1 MPVVFSPGEAE
12 TRPLNPEEIVYTTAQ
27 KVADLLGIGPQEAVL
42 MSASAE
48 ANAVFVTGAD
58 FRNIGFSV
66 SDILLIY
73 SDADPMGQEVTVTAI
88 TSTTSGVK
96 LTFTVNEDGVSSIN
110 PGLYETTDNGFVQNT
125 ASFTNGKTRGVK
137 KSHVEQRIKEIQDR
151 IDNITHNAWRPTLVS
166 AEYINFDTYKP
177 YRRRYYVDY
186 VVSTPLL
193 YRNVQQMLRIE
204 LWQGD
209 DYREI
214 CSAEARLEIVDEE
227 GLSGDSVY
235 IGMTNGSVATLSVG
249 TGSTNWRADFDKV
262 STAQN
267 LADLINKEDRVSK
280 ATVEFS
286 PTFTL
291 EGSSSNIGVHNE
303 ILATA
308 NSDYGNGKL
317 KITSLRQAKG
327 GENVM
332 IASTDLTNLTI
343 SQNGS
348 RSTKTAN
355 GYFSTALT
363 GVNNYVEVASYPP
376 ADTQMIVQGFLS
388 SSTIIVLKS
397 TAPDP
402 STIFTTGQVVYNE
415 NRQEVGTISSVGGGA
430 GAYQI
435 VFTAAV
441 TNISTTEQLYDFKK
455 VNTVNTDVSNFSP
468 VSNLGYLASDSSPIY
483 LADGTIYGTVVAAA
497 DTGSATIT
505 FSSPVTKLATN
516 TKLYNRKVI
525 KVTGSASHTFTA
537 GETIHQS
544 DGTLLG
550 TFASTETT
558 AHATLFRLSDTS
570 TVVPVYTDLLYH
582 EAVRDDTSSTT
593 ITVSET
599 SNFPSKGILMIVN
612 GASTR
617 VFTYTGKTA
626 TTFTGVAVLG
636 GGAALTQFDTV
647 GTDVTQYH
655 LKSDIG
661 AFSDAG
667 GDQARLKDW
676 WIDYEIGMIYFNN
689 SYPFFEHNAVKVS
702 YIYGERYLEKAIEEA
717 ATKMVAVDLLMAD
730 DRSVL
735 IPEGSQ
741 NVPLAQKIQ
750 MFKEEANSLLN
761 RYKEMVLFE

>member
-58 FRNIGFSV
+58 FRSIGFSV
-66 SDILLIY
+66 GDVILIY
-73 SDADPMGQEVTVTAI
+73 SDADPMGVEQTITAI
-88 TSTTSGVK
+88 TSTASGVK
-96 LTFTVNEDGVSSIN
+96 LAFSSAIN

-186 VVSTPLL
+186 VGSTPLL

-204 LWQGD
+204 LWQGE

-214 CSAEARLEIVDEE
+214 CSAEARVEIADYTE
-227 GLSGDSVY
+227 LSGKRIAVSPGGGGFGQLV
-235 IGMTNGSVATLSVG
+235 VG
-249 TGSTNWRADFDKV
+249 TGTTNWDDRFDKV
-262 STAQN
+262 STAQS
-267 LADLINKEDRVSK
+267 LADLINKEDRTNRSAIPLTETQVGVTK
-280 ATVEFS
+280 EHDIDGTA
-286 PTFTL
+286 FTL
-291 EGSSSNIGVHNE
+291 HVANGTQSVNVNNE
-303 ILATA
+303 FLATA

-317 KITSLRQAKG
+317 KITSMRQTKG
-327 GENVM
+327 GE
-332 IASTDLTNLTI
+332 
-343 SQNGS
+343 
-348 RSTKTAN
+348 
-355 GYFSTALT
+355 
-363 GVNNYVEVASYPP
+363 
-376 ADTQMIVQGFLS
+376 
-388 SSTIIVLKS
+388 
-397 TAPDP
+397 
-402 STIFTTGQVVYNE
+402 
-415 NRQEVGTISSVGGGA
+415 
-430 GAYQI
+430 
-435 VFTAAV
+435 
-441 TNISTTEQLYDFKK
+441 
-455 VNTVNTDVSNFSP
+455 
-468 VSNLGYLASDSSPIY
+468 
-483 LADGTIYGTVVAAA
+483 
-497 DTGSATIT
+497 SATI
-505 FSSPVTKLATN
+505 ATDA
-516 TKLYNRKVI
+516 T
-525 KVTGSASHTFTA
+525 TGISIT
-537 GETIHQS
+537 Q
-544 DGTLLG
+544 
-550 TFASTETT
+550 TT
-558 AHATLFRLSDTS
+558 VATS
-570 TVVPVYTDLLYH
+570 TMTYAQAGAIWTV
-582 EAVRDDTSSTT
+582 ASGDT
-593 ITVSET
+593 
-599 SNFPSKGILMIVN
+599 NAF
-612 GASTR
+612 AD
-617 VFTYTGKTA
+617 Y
-626 TTFTGVAVLG
+626 GVAVAVADG
-636 GGAALTQFDTV
+636 QTTALFGYTSKNSTQLLDVHWMNTEPSQGV
-647 GTDVTQYH
+647 NYTVTQH
-655 LKSDIG
+655 QFKSDIG

-676 WIDYEIGMIYFNN
+676 WIDHEVGMIYFNN